1 MYQYFWKDK
10 NARRQYRTGCNNS
23 KSVNSMALSQVILL
37 LSLVSIAKA
46 FLAQK
51 ERNEEAAYLALTKLT
66 QATEC
71 PG

>member
-1 MYQYFWKDK
+1 
-10 NARRQYRTGCNNS
+10 
-23 KSVNSMALSQVILL
+23 MALSQVILL
-37 LSLVSIAKA
+37 LGLVSIAKA